1 MEIKDQCSDITTLK
15 RNMYL
20 FNSAEDAL
28 SNFLAFQVG
37 VSLQLSRLGHQLMND
52 PL

>member
-1 MEIKDQCSDITTLK
+1 MVIKEQCTDIATLK

-20 FNSAEDAL
+20 FNSAEDTL
-28 SNFLAFQVG
+28 SNPPAFQVG
-37 VSLQLSRLGHQLMND
+37 VFLKLSRLGHQLMND

>member
-1 MEIKDQCSDITTLK
+1 MVIEEQCSDIATLK

-20 FNSAEDAL
+20 FDSAEDAL
-28 SNFLAFQVG
+28 SNPLAFQVG
-37 VSLQLSRLGHQLMND
+37 VFLQLSRLGHQLMND